1 MVWSR
6 NLPQADAKNLA
17 IHIETTNRLKARM
30 LSFLTNRLANHE
42 LGLLIAVLL
51 VMGGIWLFV
60 ELAEEMIEGE
70 TRAFDEKLIIAL
82 RNPDDLSDP
91 IGPKWLEE
99 FGRDITALGGLAVL
113 TLLTLAVAGF
123 LLLQQKKRAAIFLV
137 AAIAGGFI
145 ISNLLKA
152 GFDRPRPNLVPHGSY
167 VYTASFPSGHSA
179 MSAITYLT
187 LAALLARGQR
197 RRRVKT
203 YLLALALLITI
214 AVGTS
219 RIYLGVHWP
228 TDVLAGWTLGVSWAL
243 VCWLAARWC
252 QRRGAMEPND

>member
-1 MVWSR
+1 M
-6 NLPQADAKNLA
+6 
-17 IHIETTNRLKARM
+17 ETTNRLKLRIR
-30 LSFLTNRLANHE
+30 SFLANRLANQE
-42 LGLLIAVLL
+42 LGMLIAVLL

-70 TRAFDEKLIIAL
+70 THAFDETLIIAL

-91 IGPKWLEE
+91 IGPKWIEE
-99 FGRDITALGGLAVL
+99 FGRDITALGGMAVV

-123 LLLQQKKRAAIFLV
+123 LLLQQKKRSALFLI
-137 AAIAGGFI
+137 AAIAGGII

-152 GFDRPRPNLVPHGSY
+152 GFDRPRPDLVPHESY

-203 YLLALALLITI
+203 YLIALALLITI
-214 AVGTS
+214 GVGTS

-243 VCWLAARWC
+243 VCWLAAGWL
-252 QRRGAMEPND
+252 QRRGAMESHD

>member
-1 MVWSR
+1 M
-6 NLPQADAKNLA
+6 
-17 IHIETTNRLKARM
+17 HIETKNGLKARI
-30 LSFLTNRLANHE
+30 LSFLTHRLANHE
-42 LGLLIAVLL
+42 LGMLIAVLL

-60 ELAEEMIEGE
+60 SLADEMMEGE

-99 FGRDITALGGLAVL
+99 FGRDITALGGMAVV
-113 TLLTLAVAGF
+113 TLLTLATAGF
-123 LLLQQKKRAAIFLV
+123 FVLQQKSRTAIFII
-137 AAIAGGFI
+137 AAIAGGII
-145 ISNLLKA
+145 ISSLLKA
-152 GFDRPRPNLVPHGSY
+152 GFDRPRPDLVPHESY

-179 MSAITYLT
+179 MSAIVYLT

-203 YLLALALLITI
+203 YLIALALFITI

-219 RIYLGVHWP
+219 RLYLGVHWP

-243 VCWLAARWC
+243 VCWLAARWL
-252 QRRGAMEPND
+252 QRRGAMESHD